1 MDSANMVEIPAGR
14 FRMGCADFY
23 PEERPVREVQVEAFA
38 IGRGPV
44 TVAQFRR
51 FTEDTGYMTLAERR
65 PDPADHPDT
74 DPSLLVPGSAVFHPT
89 PGPVPL
95 HDPAR
100 WWTYV
105 PGANWR
111 HPWGPDNSGRED
123 HPVTHVAYEDAEA
136 YATWAGR
143 RVSDR
148 ADSRDARVAPQT
160 RPSTRMQGPSPDGCG
175 PSSSPEPRMLGS
187 STASPEYLFGISW
200 KLRSRKHQTVTPASR
215 SALRQNMWIRRAI
228 PNSALLVVE

>member
-1 MDSANMVEIPAGR
+1 
-14 FRMGCADFY
+14 
-23 PEERPVREVQVEAFA
+23 
-38 IGRGPV
+38 
-44 TVAQFRR
+44 
-51 FTEDTGYMTLAERR
+51 MTLAERR
-65 PDPADHPDT
+65 PDPDDIPT
-74 DPSLLVPGSAVFHPT
+74 PTRPSWSQDRPCFPH

-105 PGANWR
+105 RGANWR
-111 HPWGPDNSGRED
+111 HLWGPDSDNSEHED

-136 YATWAGR
+136 YATWVGR

-187 STASPEYLFGISW
+187 STASPEYLFGVSW
-200 KLRSRKHQTVTPASR
+200 ELRSRKHQTVTPASR

-228 PNSALLVVE
+228 PNEQGRRVPPRRSGPSRQHCWSAPAS

>member
-1 MDSANMVEIPAGR
+1 MDGADMVEIPAGR

-44 TVAQFRR
+44 TVAQFAR
-51 FTEDTGYMTLAERR
+51 FTEDTGYVTLAERR
-65 PDPADHPDT
+65 PDPTDYPDA

-111 HPWGPDNSGRED
+111 HRWGPDSGNFGRED
-123 HPVTHVAYEDAEA
+123 HAVAHVACEEPRPTQAGP
-136 YATWAGR
+136 GR
-143 RVSDR
+143 RSP
-148 ADSRDARVAPQT
+148 AKPNGSTLARGRLDGAVFAWGGEQHPGGEL
-160 RPSTRMQGPSPDGCG
+160 MANFWQGEFPWRNTGAKQWRGTHPLACF
-175 PSSSPEPRMLGS
+175 P
-187 STASPEYLFGISW
+187 
-200 KLRSRKHQTVTPASR
+200 
-215 SALRQNMWIRRAI
+215 
-228 PNSALLVVE
+228 